1 MVLAVRRLQYIR
13 FLCDAA
19 VDDVVWWFPVR
30 SGVLSDDL

>member
-1 MVLAVRRLQYIR
+1 MVLAVRRLQYIS